1 MENQS
6 EETHKPGETIGLR
19 IEQVA
24 GGVESPTDGEIMIH
38 FICTC
43 ISDASQKL
51 FFSQPHACATL
62 STCMCTSSGLTLG
75 DLCTSDV
82 N

>member
-24 GGVESPTDGEIMIH
+24 GGVESPTDGAIMIH

-43 ISDASQKL
+43 ISDASQ
-51 FFSQPHACATL
+51 
-62 STCMCTSSGLTLG
+62 
-75 DLCTSDV
+75 
-82 N
+82 